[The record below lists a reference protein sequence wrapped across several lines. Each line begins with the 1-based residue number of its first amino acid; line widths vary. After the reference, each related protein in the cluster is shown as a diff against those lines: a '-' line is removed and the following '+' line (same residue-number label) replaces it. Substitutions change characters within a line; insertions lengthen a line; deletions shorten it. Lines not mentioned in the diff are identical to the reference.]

1 MARTETTPT
10 PPATPSA
17 AAPRKSFR
25 LPPET
30 GIFIILALI
39 MGGME
44 LLTGN
49 FLTVGNISTLLVNT
63 ITIGLLAVSET
74 FVLLIG
80 GIDLSVGAVQ
90 ALSGVA
96 AAVVINHTPL
106 GWPGAILAGILAGA
120 AIGFINGAITHYV
133 NVPSFITTFAT
144 LGVAASIPLIVTQA
158 NPIPIFD
165 NTFNALGQGYV
176 LKIIPIGVL
185 IMLLI
190 AAIAHVVLSRTAF
203 GVKVY
208 AVGGNRH
215 SAYLAGVNLA
225 RIDILCFTLSG
236 TIAGFAGVI
245 LAARLASG
253 YPTAGSGASLFD
265 GIASAVVGGVSLF
278 GGSGSVAGAL
288 LGAIVI
294 GTLTEGMDVL
304 DLNTYWQ
311 PLVIGVVILL
321 AVTLD
326 TWKSGLFRTLMRRI
340 GGAKV

>member
-1 MARTETTPT
+1 MAKQDTSTT
-10 PPATPSA
+10 AS
-17 AAPRKSFR
+17 PRWKGLR

-30 GIFIILALI
+30 GIFVILALI
-39 MGGME
+39 MAGME
-44 LLTGN
+44 VLTGN
-49 FLTVGNISTLLVNT
+49 FLTIGNISTLLVNT

-80 GIDLSVGAVQ
+80 GIDLSVGAIQ
-90 ALSGVA
+90 ALSGVT

-106 GWPGAILAGILAGA
+106 GWPGAILGGILAGA
-120 AIGFINGAITHYV
+120 LIGFINGSITHYI
-133 NVPSFITTFAT
+133 NVPAFITTFAT

-158 NPIPIFD
+158 NPIPIFS

-185 IMLLI
+185 VMLVV
-190 AAIAHVVLSRTAF
+190 AAAAHVVLSRTAF

-215 SAYLAGVNLA
+215 SAWLAGVNIA
-225 RIDILCFTLSG
+225 RIEILCFTLSG
-236 TIAGFAGVI
+236 TIAGLAGVI

-311 PLVIGVVILL
+311 PLVIGIVILL
-321 AVTLD
+321 AVMLD
-326 TWKSGLFRTLMRRI
+326 TWKTGLLRTLMRRLRR
-340 GGAKV
+340 A

>member
-1 MARTETTPT
+1 MAKQDTSTTASPQ
-10 PPATPSA
+10 
-17 AAPRKSFR
+17 RKGLR

-30 GIFIILALI
+30 GIFVILALI
-39 MGGME
+39 MAGME
-44 LLTGN
+44 VLTGN
-49 FLTVGNISTLLVNT
+49 FLTIGHISTLLVNT

-80 GIDLSVGAVQ
+80 GIDLSVGAIQ
-90 ALSGVA
+90 ALSGVT

-106 GWPGAILAGILAGA
+106 GWPGAILGGILAGA
-120 AIGFINGAITHYV
+120 LIGFINGSITHYI
-133 NVPSFITTFAT
+133 NVPAFITTFAT

-158 NPIPIFD
+158 NPIPIFS

-185 IMLLI
+185 VMLMV
-190 AAIAHVVLSRTAF
+190 AAAAHVVLSRTAF

-215 SAYLAGVNLA
+215 SAWLAGVNIA
-225 RIDILCFTLSG
+225 RIEILCFTLSG
-236 TIAGFAGVI
+236 TIAGLAGVI

-311 PLVIGVVILL
+311 PLVIGIVILL
-321 AVTLD
+321 AVMLD
-326 TWKSGLFRTLMRRI
+326 TWKTGLLRTLMRRLRR
-340 GGAKV
+340 A

>member
-1 MARTETTPT
+1 MFCFSRSLHSTTPM
-10 PPATPSA
+10 ALSA
-17 AAPRKSFR
+17 SGS

-30 GIFIILALI
+30 GIFVILALI
-39 MGGME
+39 MAGME
-44 LLTGN
+44 VLTGN
-49 FLTVGNISTLLVNT
+49 FLTIGNISTLLVNT
-63 ITIGLLAVSET
+63 ITIGLPAVSET

-80 GIDLSVGAVQ
+80 GIDLSVGAIQ
-90 ALSGVA
+90 ALSGVT

-106 GWPGAILAGILAGA
+106 GWPGAILGGILAGA
-120 AIGFINGAITHYV
+120 LIGFINGSITHYI
-133 NVPSFITTFAT
+133 NVPAFITTFAT

-158 NPIPIFD
+158 NPIPIFS

-185 IMLLI
+185 VMLVV
-190 AAIAHVVLSRTAF
+190 AAAAHVVLSRTAF

-215 SAYLAGVNLA
+215 SAWLAGVNIA
-225 RIDILCFTLSG
+225 RIEILCFTLSG
-236 TIAGFAGVI
+236 TIAGLAGVI

-311 PLVIGVVILL
+311 PLVIGIVILL
-321 AVTLD
+321 AVMLD
-326 TWKSGLFRTLMRRI
+326 TWKTGLLRTLMRRLRR
-340 GGAKV
+340 A

>member
-1 MARTETTPT
+1 MANPQPTTG
-10 PPATPSA
+10 
-17 AAPRKSFR
+17 AAPKERAFR

-30 GIFIILALI
+30 GIFVILALI
-39 MGGME
+39 MAGMQM
-44 LLTGN
+44 LTGN

-80 GIDLSVGAVQ
+80 GIDLSVGAIQ
-90 ALSGVA
+90 ALAGVT
-96 AAVVINHTPL
+96 AAVVINHTPF
-106 GWPGAILAGILAGA
+106 GWPGAILGGILAGA

-158 NPIPIFD
+158 SPIPIFD
-165 NTFNALGQGYV
+165 NTFNAIGQGYV

-185 IMLLI
+185 IMLLV

-215 SAYLAGVNLA
+215 SAWLAGVNLA

-236 TIAGFAGVI
+236 TIAGLAGVI

-311 PLVIGVVILL
+311 PLVIGIVILL
-321 AVTLD
+321 AVMLD
-326 TWKSGLFRTLMRRI
+326 TWKTGLLRSLMRRFRR
-340 GGAKV
+340 A

>member
-1 MARTETTPT
+1 MATQDTSTT
-10 PPATPSA
+10 ATPQ
-17 AAPRKSFR
+17 RKGFR

-30 GIFIILALI
+30 GIFVILALI
-39 MGGME
+39 MAGME
-44 LLTGN
+44 VLTGN
-49 FLTVGNISTLLVNT
+49 FLTIGNISTLLVNT

-80 GIDLSVGAVQ
+80 GIDLSVGAIQ
-90 ALSGVA
+90 ALSGVT

-106 GWPGAILAGILAGA
+106 GWPGAILGGILAGA
-120 AIGFINGAITHYV
+120 LVGFINGSITHYI
-133 NVPSFITTFAT
+133 NVPAFVTTFAT

-158 NPIPIFD
+158 NPIPIFS

-185 IMLLI
+185 VMLVV
-190 AAIAHVVLSRTAF
+190 AAAAHVVLSRTAF

-215 SAYLAGVNLA
+215 SAWLAGVNIA
-225 RIDILCFTLSG
+225 RIEILCFTLSG
-236 TIAGFAGVI
+236 TIAGLAGVI

-311 PLVIGVVILL
+311 PLVIGIVILL
-321 AVTLD
+321 AVMLD
-326 TWKSGLFRTLMRRI
+326 TWKTGLLRTLMRRLRR
-340 GGAKV
+340 A

>member
-1 MARTETTPT
+1 MATT
-10 PPATPSA
+10 
-17 AAPRKSFR
+17 RR

-49 FLTVGNISTLLVNT
+49 FLSVGNISTLLVNT

-90 ALSGVA
+90 ALSGVV
-96 AAVVINHTPL
+96 AAVVINNTPL
-106 GWPGAILAGILAGA
+106 GWPGAILAGILAGS

-144 LGVAASIPLIVTQA
+144 LGVAASIPLIITQA

-165 NTFNALGQGYV
+165 HTFNALGQGYV
-176 LKIIPIGVL
+176 FKIIPIGVL

-190 AAIAHVVLSRTAF
+190 ALVAHIVLSRTSF
-203 GVKVY
+203 GVRVY

-236 TIAGFAGVI
+236 TIAGLAGVI

-304 DLNTYWQ
+304 NLNTYWQ
-311 PLVIGVVILL
+311 PLVIGLVILL

-326 TWKSGLFRTLMRRI
+326 TWKSGLIRGLLRRMR
-340 GGAKV
+340 GEAAQG

>member
-1 MARTETTPT
+1 MAKQDTSTTASPQ
-10 PPATPSA
+10 
-17 AAPRKSFR
+17 RKGLR

-30 GIFIILALI
+30 GIFVILALI
-39 MGGME
+39 MAGVE
-44 LLTGN
+44 VLTGN
-49 FLTVGNISTLLVNT
+49 FLTIGNISTLLVNT

-80 GIDLSVGAVQ
+80 GIDLSVGAIQ
-90 ALSGVA
+90 ALSGVT

-106 GWPGAILAGILAGA
+106 GWPGAILGGILAGA
-120 AIGFINGAITHYV
+120 LIGFINGSITHYI
-133 NVPSFITTFAT
+133 NVPAFITTFAT

-158 NPIPIFD
+158 NPIPIFS

-185 IMLLI
+185 VMLVV
-190 AAIAHVVLSRTAF
+190 AAAAHVVLSRTAF

-215 SAYLAGVNLA
+215 SAWLAGVNIA
-225 RIDILCFTLSG
+225 RIEILCFTLSG
-236 TIAGFAGVI
+236 TIAGLAGVI

-311 PLVIGVVILL
+311 PLVIGIVILL
-321 AVTLD
+321 AVMLD
-326 TWKSGLFRTLMRRI
+326 TWKTGLLRTLMRRLRR
-340 GGAKV
+340 A

>member
-1 MARTETTPT
+1 MATQDTSTT
-10 PPATPSA
+10 ATPQ
-17 AAPRKSFR
+17 RKGFR

-30 GIFIILALI
+30 GIFVILALI
-39 MGGME
+39 MAGME
-44 LLTGN
+44 ALTGN
-49 FLTVGNISTLLVNT
+49 FLTIGNISTLLVNT

-80 GIDLSVGAVQ
+80 GIDLSVGAIQ
-90 ALSGVA
+90 ALSGVT

-106 GWPGAILAGILAGA
+106 GWPGAILGGILAGA
-120 AIGFINGAITHYV
+120 LVGFINGSITHYI
-133 NVPSFITTFAT
+133 NVPAFVTTFAT

-158 NPIPIFD
+158 NPIPIFS

-185 IMLLI
+185 VMLVV
-190 AAIAHVVLSRTAF
+190 AAAAHVVLSRTAF

-215 SAYLAGVNLA
+215 SAWLAGVNIA
-225 RIDILCFTLSG
+225 RIEILCFTLSG
-236 TIAGFAGVI
+236 TIAGLAGVI

-311 PLVIGVVILL
+311 PLVIGIVILL
-321 AVTLD
+321 AVMLD
-326 TWKSGLFRTLMRRI
+326 TWKTGLLRTVMRRLRR
-340 GGAKV
+340 A

>member
-1 MARTETTPT
+1 MAKQDTSTTASPQ
-10 PPATPSA
+10 
-17 AAPRKSFR
+17 RKGLR

-30 GIFIILALI
+30 GIFVILALI
-39 MGGME
+39 MAGME
-44 LLTGN
+44 VLTGN
-49 FLTVGNISTLLVNT
+49 FLTIGNISTLLVNT

-80 GIDLSVGAVQ
+80 GIDLSVGAIQ
-90 ALSGVA
+90 ALSGVT

-106 GWPGAILAGILAGA
+106 GWPGAILGGILAGA
-120 AIGFINGAITHYV
+120 LIGFINGSITHYI
-133 NVPSFITTFAT
+133 NVPAFITTFAT

-158 NPIPIFD
+158 NPIPIFS

-185 IMLLI
+185 VMLMV
-190 AAIAHVVLSRTAF
+190 AAAAHVVLSRTAF

-215 SAYLAGVNLA
+215 SAWLAGVNIA
-225 RIDILCFTLSG
+225 RIEILCFTLSG
-236 TIAGFAGVI
+236 TIAGLAGVI

-311 PLVIGVVILL
+311 PLVIGIVILL
-321 AVTLD
+321 AVMLD
-326 TWKSGLFRTLMRRI
+326 TWKTGLLRTLMRRLRR
-340 GGAKV
+340 A

>member
-1 MARTETTPT
+1 MAKQDTSTTASPQ
-10 PPATPSA
+10 
-17 AAPRKSFR
+17 RKGLR

-30 GIFIILALI
+30 GIFVILALI
-39 MGGME
+39 MAGME
-44 LLTGN
+44 VLTGN
-49 FLTVGNISTLLVNT
+49 FLTIGNISTLLVNT

-80 GIDLSVGAVQ
+80 GIDLSVGAIQ
-90 ALSGVA
+90 ALSGVT

-106 GWPGAILAGILAGA
+106 GWPGAILGGILAGA
-120 AIGFINGAITHYV
+120 LIGFINGSITHYI
-133 NVPSFITTFAT
+133 NVPAFITTFAT

-158 NPIPIFD
+158 NPIPIFS

-185 IMLLI
+185 VMLVV
-190 AAIAHVVLSRTAF
+190 AAAAHVVLSRTAF

-215 SAYLAGVNLA
+215 SAWLAGVNIA
-225 RIDILCFTLSG
+225 RIEILCFTLSG
-236 TIAGFAGVI
+236 TIAGLAGVI

-311 PLVIGVVILL
+311 PLVIGIVILL
-321 AVTLD
+321 AVMLD
-326 TWKSGLFRTLMRRI
+326 TWKTGLLRTLMRRLRR
-340 GGAKV
+340 A

>member
-1 MARTETTPT
+1 MATQDTSTTASPQ
-10 PPATPSA
+10 
-17 AAPRKSFR
+17 RRGFR

-30 GIFIILALI
+30 GIFVILALI
-39 MGGME
+39 MAGME
-44 LLTGN
+44 VLTGN
-49 FLTVGNISTLLVNT
+49 FLTIGNISTLLVNT

-80 GIDLSVGAVQ
+80 GIDLSVGAIQ
-90 ALSGVA
+90 ALSGVT

-106 GWPGAILAGILAGA
+106 GWPGAILGGILAGA
-120 AIGFINGAITHYV
+120 LVGFINGSITHYI
-133 NVPSFITTFAT
+133 NVPAFITTFAT

-158 NPIPIFD
+158 NPIPIFS

-185 IMLLI
+185 IMLVV
-190 AAIAHVVLSRTAF
+190 AAAAHVVLSRTAF

-215 SAYLAGVNLA
+215 SAWLAGVNIA
-225 RIDILCFTLSG
+225 RIEILCFTLSG
-236 TIAGFAGVI
+236 TIAGLAGVI

-311 PLVIGVVILL
+311 PLVIGIVILL
-321 AVTLD
+321 AVMLD
-326 TWKSGLFRTLMRRI
+326 TWKTGLLRTLMRRLRR
-340 GGAKV
+340 A

>member
-1 MARTETTPT
+1 MATQDTSTT
-10 PPATPSA
+10 ATPQ
-17 AAPRKSFR
+17 RKGFR

-30 GIFIILALI
+30 GIFVILALI
-39 MGGME
+39 MAGME
-44 LLTGN
+44 VLTGN
-49 FLTVGNISTLLVNT
+49 FLTIGNISTLLVNT

-80 GIDLSVGAVQ
+80 GIDLSVGAIQ
-90 ALSGVA
+90 ALSGVT

-106 GWPGAILAGILAGA
+106 GWPGAILGGILAGA
-120 AIGFINGAITHYV
+120 LVGFINGSITHYI
-133 NVPSFITTFAT
+133 NVPAFVTTFAT

-158 NPIPIFD
+158 NPIPIFS

-185 IMLLI
+185 VMLVV
-190 AAIAHVVLSRTAF
+190 AAAAHVVLSRTPF

-215 SAYLAGVNLA
+215 SAWLAGVNIA
-225 RIDILCFTLSG
+225 RIEILCFTLSG
-236 TIAGFAGVI
+236 TIAGLAGVI

-311 PLVIGVVILL
+311 PLVIGIVILL
-321 AVTLD
+321 AVMLD
-326 TWKSGLFRTLMRRI
+326 TWKTGLLRTVMRRLRR
-340 GGAKV
+340 A

>member
-1 MARTETTPT
+1 MATQDTSTT
-10 PPATPSA
+10 ATPQ
-17 AAPRKSFR
+17 RKGFR

-30 GIFIILALI
+30 GIFVILALI
-39 MGGME
+39 MAGME
-44 LLTGN
+44 VLTGN
-49 FLTVGNISTLLVNT
+49 FLTIGNISTLLVNT

-80 GIDLSVGAVQ
+80 GIDLSVGAIQ
-90 ALSGVA
+90 ALSGVT

-106 GWPGAILAGILAGA
+106 GWPGAILGGILAGA
-120 AIGFINGAITHYV
+120 LVGFINGSITHYI
-133 NVPSFITTFAT
+133 NVPAFVTTFAT

-158 NPIPIFD
+158 NPIPIFS

-185 IMLLI
+185 VMLVV
-190 AAIAHVVLSRTAF
+190 AAAAHVVLSRTAF

-215 SAYLAGVNLA
+215 SAWLAGVNIA
-225 RIDILCFTLSG
+225 RIEILCFTLSG
-236 TIAGFAGVI
+236 TIAGLAGVI

-311 PLVIGVVILL
+311 PLVIGIVILL
-321 AVTLD
+321 AVMLD
-326 TWKSGLFRTLMRRI
+326 TWKTGLLRTVMRRLRR
-340 GGAKV
+340 A

>member
-1 MARTETTPT
+1 MAKQDTSTTASPQ
-10 PPATPSA
+10 
-17 AAPRKSFR
+17 RKGLR

-30 GIFIILALI
+30 GIFVILALI
-39 MGGME
+39 MAGME
-44 LLTGN
+44 VLTGN
-49 FLTVGNISTLLVNT
+49 FLTIGNISTLLVNT

-80 GIDLSVGAVQ
+80 GIDLSVGAIQ
-90 ALSGVA
+90 ALSGVT

-106 GWPGAILAGILAGA
+106 GWPGAILGGILAGA
-120 AIGFINGAITHYV
+120 LIGFINGSITHYI
-133 NVPSFITTFAT
+133 NVPAFITTFAT

-158 NPIPIFD
+158 NPIPIFS

-185 IMLLI
+185 VMLVV
-190 AAIAHVVLSRTAF
+190 AAAAHVVLSRTAF

-215 SAYLAGVNLA
+215 SAWLAGVNIA
-225 RIDILCFTLSG
+225 RIEILCFTLSG
-236 TIAGFAGVI
+236 TIAGLAGVI

-311 PLVIGVVILL
+311 PLVIGIVILL
-321 AVTLD
+321 AVMLD
-326 TWKSGLFRTLMRRI
+326 TWKTGLLRTVMRRLRR
-340 GGAKV
+340 A